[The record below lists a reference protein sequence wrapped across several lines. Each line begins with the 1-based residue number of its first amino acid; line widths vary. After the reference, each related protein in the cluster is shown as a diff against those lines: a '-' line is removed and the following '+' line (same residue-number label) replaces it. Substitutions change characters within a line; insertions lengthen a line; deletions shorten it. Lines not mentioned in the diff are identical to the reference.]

1 MSKKYIAIL
10 TVFISLI
17 IYQVSKIYVKLN
29 MKIGDDIPYIGNWA
43 RIHFVENEG
52 MAFGM
57 SFGEGMG
64 KFLLTI
70 FRIIAV
76 GFISYYLVQQV
87 KNKKASKGFIFALS
101 LILTGAVGNI
111 IDSIFYGQLFS
122 ESTPTQLATFLP
134 EQGYANF
141 FHGKVVDMFY
151 FPMYGSILPKWI
163 PFIGGKYYEF
173 FQYIFNIADACI
185 TVGVSILL
193 VFQKQ
198 FFKEDAHIETIQT
211 STSESSSTSSN

>member
-1 MSKKYIAIL
+1 
-10 TVFISLI
+10 
-17 IYQVSKIYVKLN
+17 

-111 IDSIFYGQLFS
+111 IDSIFY
-122 ESTPTQLATFLP
+122 
-134 EQGYANF
+134 
-141 FHGKVVDMFY
+141 
-151 FPMYGSILPKWI
+151 
-163 PFIGGKYYEF
+163 
-173 FQYIFNIADACI
+173 
-185 TVGVSILL
+185 
-193 VFQKQ
+193 
-198 FFKEDAHIETIQT
+198 
-211 STSESSSTSSN
+211 SSNKLNFYLLIRLNQFYEQSKRIPSI